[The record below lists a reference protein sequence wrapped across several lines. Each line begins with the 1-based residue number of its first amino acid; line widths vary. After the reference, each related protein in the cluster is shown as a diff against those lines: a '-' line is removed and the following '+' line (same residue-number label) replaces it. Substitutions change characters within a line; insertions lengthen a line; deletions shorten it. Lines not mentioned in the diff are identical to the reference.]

1 MRHNANLNALRPL
14 LMGLL
19 VAPGPLSPISSSSLV
34 LPPGPTGGSS
44 LICQFLCASGCQASA
59 ASMPPT
65 VPGPFGD
72 QFGALTFDFPVGID
86 EDDDAEAELAAGVA
100 PVYDAAVL
108 GGCVVA
114 MAP

>member
-1 MRHNANLNALRPL
+1 
-14 LMGLL
+14 MGLL
-19 VAPGPLSPISSSSLV
+19 VAPGPLSPVSSSSMV
-34 LPPGPTGGSS
+34 LSPGPTGGSS

-72 QFGALTFDFPVGID
+72 QFGALAFDYPVGID
-86 EDDDAEAELAAGVA
+86 EDDDAEAELAAEVA
-100 PVYDAAVL
+100 PVYDATVL
-108 GGCVVA
+108 GRCVAA

>member
-14 LMGLL
+14 LMWLL

-59 ASMPPT
+59 ASMPPS
-65 VPGPFGD
+65 VPGPVGC
-72 QFGALTFDFPVGID
+72 GALAFDYSVGID